1 MRCPSG
7 LHTWATFVPMY
18 VNDISNASSF
28 FHFVLFADNTNV
40 ICSHENFEDLLCK
53 TNEELSKVTDWF
65 TANRLIVNPDK
76 TKVLY
81 FGKLNTSRK
90 LSDVIIKMNGKPL
103 KVSNNVKF
111 LGIELDDKLS
121 FSSHLKNV
129 CIKIAKNIG
138 ILCKLRHILPEK
150 YLFMLYNS
158 SIVPFIYYCNITWAS
173 VGKSLLE
180 PVFKLQKKALRI
192 CTNSHFLAPSGPLFS
207 RLETLSVYDI
217 HN

>member
-1 MRCPSG
+1 
-7 LHTWATFVPMY
+7 
-18 VNDISNASSF
+18 
-28 FHFVLFADNTNV
+28 
-40 ICSHENFEDLLCK
+40 
-53 TNEELSKVTDWF
+53 
-65 TANRLIVNPDK
+65 
-76 TKVLY
+76 
-81 FGKLNTSRK
+81 
-90 LSDVIIKMNGKPL
+90 MNGKPL

-129 CIKIAKNIG
+129 CIKIAKNVG

-158 SIVPFIYYCNITWAS
+158 LIVPFIYYCNITWAS

-192 CTNSHFLAPSGPLFS
+192 CTNSHFLAASGPYFQG
-207 RLETLSVYDI
+207 
-217 HN
+217 